1 LDVLSIPARNDL
13 IWLNEPKEWSFTGET
28 GVMIMA
34 PSSSDF
40 FCDPAAVNV
49 RHSAPFLYK
58 EFQGDF
64 QMTTKTSVDM
74 VAQYDSSCLMF
85 RLDPENWAK
94 LCFEFDGSDAS
105 IVSVV
110 TKNSLSDDCNHCV
123 IDAREIYLRI
133 TKVGKVISMF
143 FSQDD
148 VHWKLMRYFGFEI
161 PNSFQLGIVAQSPI
175 GSGTQARFSYLDLA
189 EPPVQ
194 GRFG

>member
-1 LDVLSIPARNDL
+1 MDLLSVSARNDL
-13 IWLNEPKEWSFTGET
+13 IRLNEPKEWSFTGET
-28 GVMIMA
+28 GVVIMA
-34 PSSSDF
+34 PASADF
-40 FCDPAAVNV
+40 FCDPASTHV
-49 RHSAPFLYK
+49 RHSVPFLSK
-58 EFQGDF
+58 EIRGDF
-64 QMTTKTSVDM
+64 QLTTKTSVDM
-74 VAQYDSSCLMF
+74 VAQFDSSCLML
-85 RLDPENWAK
+85 RLDAENWAK

-110 TKNSLSDDCNHCV
+110 TRNGLSDDCNHCV